1 MMKWKTYEY
10 GRKIEG
16 GRENSCSF
24 LELLTTFSIWLSCV
38 YVSDKFKIMTKSN
51 QYKNKFTVR

>member
-1 MMKWKTYEY
+1 MMKWKTCEY

-24 LELLTTFSIWLSCV
+24 LELLTTFLIWLSCV
-38 YVSDKFKIMTKSN
+38 YVSDKFKILTKSN
-51 QYKNKFTVR
+51 